1 MARHYALLDSS
12 KFKDEIVVELGSG
25 TGIVGLSVLKYT
37 KVGKIVF
44 TDYDEQII
52 ELIRENIDL

>member
-1 MARHYALLDSS
+1 MARHYALFDSS

-25 TGIVGLSVLKYT
+25 TGIVGLSILKYT

-44 TDYDEQII
+44 TDYDQ
-52 ELIRENIDL
+52 